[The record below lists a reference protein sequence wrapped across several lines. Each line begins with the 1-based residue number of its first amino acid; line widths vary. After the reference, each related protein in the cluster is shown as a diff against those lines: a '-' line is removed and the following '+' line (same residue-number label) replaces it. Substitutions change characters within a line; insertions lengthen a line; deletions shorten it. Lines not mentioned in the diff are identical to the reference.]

1 MQCKNQH
8 LANVLLLLPWNQR
21 SSGDDYDAW
30 QLEKRMRIQ
39 KVTKKGSGWER
50 INVCIVKRKDIGPKS
65 DPQKAT
71 RGNTKVLS
79 LWDVNS
85 D

>member
-1 MQCKNQH
+1 MRNQK
-8 LANVLLLLPWNQR
+8 A
-21 SSGDDYDAW
+21 
-30 QLEKRMRIQ
+30 
-39 KVTKKGSGWER
+39 TKKGPGWER
-50 INVCIVKRKDIGPKS
+50 INVCIINRKDIGPKS

-79 LWDVNS
+79 LQDVNS